1 MSEVVGG
8 CQAPYNRFMKRQEY
22 DVIVIGIGSAG
33 SRASKL
39 AHDAGASVLAIEGG
53 EELGGL
59 CILRGCMPTKTLL
72 ETAHRV
78 HDARDGERFG
88 FSCSEPEIDFTAQ
101 MDRMRSLVARFKR
114 AKVGSIENGGY
125 ELVRAKP
132 RFTGSHTIEV
142 DGTEVRG
149 KTFVIATGS
158 KVSPFHFDVPDGVRV
173 LDSDDM
179 FLLTEAPKSALVV
192 GAGAVG
198 LEFAQWLARMGSAI
212 TFSNRSPLL
221 RKNDLDF
228 GAELQDAMA
237 LEMDMRVPSTIKAVE
252 ALPAGR
258 ARVTL
263 ASEGADDH
271 TFEVDWI
278 LNGTGRI
285 PAVDGLELEKS
296 GVDIGNRGQ
305 IQISESLQTNLPH
318 IFFAGDVSGRSAI
331 LHEANMEGNL
341 AGRNA
346 LRVAGLADGA
356 DAKIEDWDL
365 SIPHVEAIFSDPPF
379 ASVGGSAV
387 TFEAEGRQVIT
398 ATKRFP
404 EQGRGIV
411 MGARHGLAR
420 LSADPKTGRI
430 LGCQILGPRA
440 DDLIHVPTTVM
451 AYKGTAQDMVRLPWY
466 HPTLSEVF
474 IELAREVASQVEAS

>member
-1 MSEVVGG
+1 
-8 CQAPYNRFMKRQEY
+8 MKRQEY

-33 SRASKL
+33 SRAAKL
-39 AHDAGASVLAIEGG
+39 AHDAGASVLALEGG

-88 FSCSEPEIDFTAQ
+88 FSCSEPVIDFGAQ
-101 MDRMRSLVARFKR
+101 MERMRSLVARFKR

-125 ELVRAKP
+125 ELVRSRP
-132 RFTGSHTIEV
+132 RFIDANTIEV
-142 DGTEVRG
+142 DGERIRG
-149 KTFVIATGS
+149 KSFVIATGS

-179 FLLTEAPKSALVV
+179 FLLTEAPKAALVV

-198 LEFAQWLARMGSAI
+198 LEFAQWLARMGSKI

-221 RKNDLDF
+221 RRNDFEF
-228 GAELQDAMA
+228 GSELCAAMA
-237 LEMDMRVPSTIKAVE
+237 LEMDMRVPSSIKAVV
-252 ALPAGR
+252 ALPDGR

-263 ASEGADDH
+263 ASEGAEDH
-271 TFEVDWI
+271 SFEVDWI

-285 PAVDGLELEKS
+285 PELDGLDMESAGIEAGL
-296 GVDIGNRGQ
+296 RGQ
-305 IQISESLQTNLPH
+305 FHVSESLQTNQPH
-318 IFFAGDVSGRSAI
+318 IFLAGDVSGRSAI

-346 LRVAGLADGA
+346 LRVCGLMDGE
-356 DAKIEDWDL
+356 IETWDL
-365 SIPHVEAIFSDPPF
+365 SVPHVEAIFSDPPF

-387 TFEAEGRQVIT
+387 SFDLEGREVIT

-411 MGARHGLAR
+411 MGAQHGMAR
-420 LSADPKTGRI
+420 LSADPETGRI

-451 AYKGTAQDMVRLPWY
+451 AYRGTAQDMVRLPWY

-474 IELAREVASQVEAS
+474 IELAREVAAQVTKP

>member
-1 MSEVVGG
+1 
-8 CQAPYNRFMKRQEY
+8 MKRQEY

-33 SRASKL
+33 SRAAKL
-39 AHDAGASVLAIEGG
+39 AHDAGATVLALEGG

-72 ETAHRV
+72 ETGHRV

-88 FSCSEPEIDFTAQ
+88 FTTTEPVINFPAQ
-101 MDRMRSLVARFKR
+101 MERMRSLVARFKR

-125 ELVRAKP
+125 ELVRARP
-132 RFTGSHTIEV
+132 RFTSPNTIDV
-142 DGTEVRG
+142 DGTEIRG
-149 KTFVIATGS
+149 KSFVIATGS
-158 KVSPFHFDVPDGVRV
+158 VVSPFHFEVPPEVRV

-179 FLLTEAPKSALVV
+179 FLLEEAPKSALVV
-192 GAGAVG
+192 GGGAVG

-212 TFSNRSPLL
+212 TLSNRSDLL
-221 RKNDLDF
+221 WRNDVEI
-228 GAELQDAMA
+228 GAELTAA
-237 LEMDMRVPSTIKAVE
+237 LACEMDVRIPSTITAVE
-252 ALPAGR
+252 ALPDGR

-263 ASEGADDH
+263 ASDGAPDH

-285 PAVDGLELEKS
+285 PAVDGLEIDKAGIEADS
-296 GVDIGNRGQ
+296 RGRIGV
-305 IQISESLQTNLPH
+305 SETLQTSQSH
-318 IFFAGDVSGRSAI
+318 IFIAGDASGRSAI

-346 LRVAGLADGA
+346 LRACGLENGEM
-356 DAKIEDWDL
+356 EDWDL
-365 SIPHVEAIFSDPPF
+365 SVPHVEAIFSDPPF
-379 ASVGGSAV
+379 ASVGLGP
-387 TFEAEGRQVIT
+387 THLEAAGPEYIT

-411 MGARHGLAR
+411 MGAQHGLAR
-420 LSADPKTGRI
+420 LSCDPKTGRI

-440 DDLIHVPTTVM
+440 DDLIHIPTTVM
-451 AYKGTAQDMVRLPWY
+451 AYRGTAQDMVRLPWY
-466 HPTLSEVF
+466 HPTLSEAF
-474 IELAREVASQVEAS
+474 IELARELAGQVTNS